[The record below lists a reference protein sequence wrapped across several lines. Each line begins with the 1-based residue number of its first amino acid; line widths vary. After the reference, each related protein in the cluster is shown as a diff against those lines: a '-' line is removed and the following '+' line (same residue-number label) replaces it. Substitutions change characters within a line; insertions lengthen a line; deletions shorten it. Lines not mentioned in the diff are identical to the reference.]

1 MAEAESASTDQC
13 KAITS
18 SGERCS
24 RPAQEDGF
32 CHQHGP
38 DDETVDEEEASEN
51 ADESATEGSATE
63 DTDET
68 DETGD
73 TSEDSQMNQQETTDP
88 DAVDTD
94 DVDIEAETDDDQLE
108 GFLAIRRRIERAAD
122 SIIGHPLDT
131 ISEISPTDEGWV
143 AVVDVIERRAVP
155 DTQDILGRYELTL
168 DSDGAIQGY
177 QRLDR
182 FRRGDTVAFE

>member
-1 MAEAESASTDQC
+1 
-13 KAITS
+13 
-18 SGERCS
+18 
-24 RPAQEDGF
+24 
-32 CHQHGP
+32 
-38 DDETVDEEEASEN
+38 
-51 ADESATEGSATE
+51 
-63 DTDET
+63 
-68 DETGD
+68 
-73 TSEDSQMNQQETTDP
+73 MNQQETTDP

-94 DVDIEAETDDDQLE
+94 DVDLEAETDDDQLA

-131 ISEISPTDEGWV
+131 ISEISPTDEGWM
-143 AVVDVIERRAVP
+143 AVVDVVERRAVP

-182 FRRGDTVAFE
+182 FRRGDTVAFD